1 MNKKILKKKYI
12 YIYTGRKKAVEKT
25 ILLLTTCS
33 CNINKN
39 VYTIPMKWKY
49 SLYRHLYD
57 RLNYTRNLI
66 GSYQWS
72 IGE

>member
-1 MNKKILKKKYI
+1 MNKKIKKKNIYI

-39 VYTIPMKWKY
+39 VYTIPMK
-49 SLYRHLYD
+49 
-57 RLNYTRNLI
+57 
-66 GSYQWS
+66 
-72 IGE
+72 